1 VLNSPSLRIVGLL
14 LCLTA
19 AAISLA
25 QNDRTVGRGAQPGV
39 PQNGTDLDV
48 KAQSGDPEA
57 QFLLGYRY
65 DQEHNYR
72 EASQWYRKAAA
83 QGYALAQSALGSMY
97 QMGRG
102 VPQNFA
108 EALKW
113 YGLALK
119 QDDPVAESNLG
130 LMYARGQGTKADLG
144 QAMKLFEKAAEEG
157 WAPGQANL
165 ANLYAMG
172 SSKDL
177 VRAYMWCTLAL
188 AGGQGGCK
196 KTIQDIFG
204 QMSGT
209 DIDEANNQAFQ
220 WFQTRAADSKVK
232 RQSMPRL
239 ADDDLPVRVGMLYV
253 QGDVVR
259 QDDAQAVKWYR
270 WAAER
275 GNASAQSRLG
285 EMYYLGR
292 GIRKNYSQAFTWFQE
307 SAQQGDVS
315 GERDLGFV
323 YLQGFGVAKDEQK
336 GVEWVRKAA
345 DRGDVGAQALLAY
358 CYQMGTGVPRNEQEA
373 IRLYQKAVETG
384 NAAAL
389 NNSAWIYATSQDR
402 TLHDPAKAFEYAIG
416 AVQAAKEPNPN
427 VLDTLAEAYYAQD
440 DYDHAIQT
448 EEKALALKP
457 DEPSFKERLAKYQQA
472 KAEHQQQ

>member
-1 VLNSPSLRIVGLL
+1 MVGLL

-25 QNDRTVGRGAQPGV
+25 QNSRTVGNAAQPGV

-48 KAQSGDPEA
+48 KAQSGDPKA
-57 QFLLGYRY
+57 QFILGYRY
-65 DQEHNYR
+65 DQEDNYR

-102 VPQNFA
+102 VPQNFE

-119 QDDPVAESNLG
+119 QGDPVAESNLG
-130 LMYARGQGTKADLG
+130 LMYARGQGTKTDLG
-144 QAMKLFEKAAEEG
+144 QAVKLFEKSAEKG

-165 ANLYAMG
+165 AQWYAIAFP
-172 SSKDL
+172 KDL
-177 VRAYMWCTLAL
+177 VAAYMWCTLAL
-188 AGGQGGCK
+188 AGGQGECRS
-196 KTIQDIFG
+196 TLVQLTR
-204 QMSGT
+204 QMNAPET
-209 DIDEANNQAFQ
+209 QKANEQALL
-220 WFQTRAADSKVK
+220 WFQTRTADAKVQGQAISGFADSEL
-232 RQSMPRL
+232 PARL
-239 ADDDLPVRVGMLYV
+239 GTIYLE
-253 QGDVVR
+253 GDGVER
-259 QDDAQAVKWYR
+259 DNAQAAKWYR
-270 WAAER
+270 LAAER
-275 GNASAQSRLG
+275 GNASAQARLG
-285 EMYYLGR
+285 EMYSVGW
-292 GIRKNYSQAFTWFQE
+292 GVPKDHSQAFTWFHK
-307 SAQQGDVS
+307 SAQNGDVS

-323 YLQGFGVAKDEQK
+323 YLQGFGVAKDERN

-345 DRGDVGAQALLAY
+345 DRGDVGAQGLLAY
-358 CYQMGTGVPRNEQEA
+358 CYQMGTGVQRNEQEA

-389 NNSAWIYATSQDR
+389 NNLAWIYATSQDR
-402 TLHDPAKAFEYAIG
+402 TLRDSAKAFEYAIG
-416 AVQAAKEPNPN
+416 AVQAAKESNPD

-440 DYDHAIQT
+440 DYEHAIQT

-457 DEPSFKERLAKYQQA
+457 HEPSFRERLAKYQQA